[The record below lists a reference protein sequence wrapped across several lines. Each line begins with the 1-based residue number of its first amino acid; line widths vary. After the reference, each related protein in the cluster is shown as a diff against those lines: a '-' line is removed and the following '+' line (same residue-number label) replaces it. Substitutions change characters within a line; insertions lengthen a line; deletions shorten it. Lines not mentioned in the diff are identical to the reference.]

1 MDVEHVDLFT
11 FGLHVATAKDDVHV
25 VCGEVESGAV
35 SVRVLVELSRF
46 IFEEAGGVLWKDS
59 FVVNSKVVVPRPGDS
74 FCILF
79 ESGFGRFEA

>member
-1 MDVEHVDLFT
+1 MLNMLTCLRLGSTLPPPKITFMSYVAKLRVEPFLFGSLLNSQGS
-11 FGLHVATAKDDVHV
+11 FLRKL
-25 VCGEVESGAV
+25 EV
-35 SVRVLVELSRF
+35 F
-46 IFEEAGGVLWKDS
+46 FEDS